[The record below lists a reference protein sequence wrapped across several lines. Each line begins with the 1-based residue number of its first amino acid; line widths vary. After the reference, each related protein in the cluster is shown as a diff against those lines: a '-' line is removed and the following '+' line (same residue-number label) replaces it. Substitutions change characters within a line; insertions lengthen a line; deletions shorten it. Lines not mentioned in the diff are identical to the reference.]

1 MPDRVRHD
9 TLMPS
14 IALSLLWFVV
24 IVAMIPLALW
34 LLKRTRIGG
43 AGSTQL
49 MRTVGSLPLS
59 PSQRLVTVELGSGED
74 KRWLVLGVTSQSITT
89 VYSMLPQELVPN
101 PAVATPAPPFA
112 QLLAGLR
119 GARQPKDGSAL

>member
-1 MPDRVRHD
+1 
-9 TLMPS
+9 MPS

-24 IVAMIPLALW
+24 ILAMIPLALW

-43 AGSTQL
+43 AGGTQL

-74 KRWLVLGVTSQSITT
+74 KRWLVLGVTAQSITT
-89 VYSMLPQELVPN
+89 VYSMLPQEVAPAS
-101 PAVATPAPPFA
+101 AVAAVPPPFA
-112 QLLAGLR
+112 QLLGGLR
-119 GARQPKDGSAL
+119 GIKAPKDGSAP

>member
-1 MPDRVRHD
+1 
-9 TLMPS
+9 MPS
-14 IALSLLWFVV
+14 IALPLLWFVV

-43 AGSTQL
+43 AGGTQL

-59 PSQRLVTVELGSGED
+59 PSQRLVTVELGTGED

-89 VYSMLPQELVPN
+89 VYSMLPQELVPA

-119 GARQPKDGSAL
+119 GARSPKDGSAA